1 MSLFM
6 FMGGSGLGIVIGL
19 LDLLEHIGS
28 MQSLHFALCIVFLII
43 LLFCRTRL
51 WTELPSALRVG
62 VSTQNYMVVEESFI

>member
-43 LLFCRTRL
+43 LLLFCRTRL

-62 VSTQNYMVVEESFI
+62 VSTQNLLYGC